1 MDGES
6 MLEAFFKALGEPTRL
21 RIVRLLA
28 EQELCVCEL
37 EEIMEM
43 SQPRISQHLKV
54 LKHAGLVNE
63 RREGQKRM
71 CSLNWNE
78 FNDDLQTLQHF
89 MQTPLE
95 QLPGFAG
102 DAAKLKRLSDECC
115 AAE

>member
-1 MDGES
+1 
-6 MLEAFFKALGEPTRL
+6 LFKALGEPTRL

-63 RREGQKRM
+63 RREAQKRM
-71 CSLNWNE
+71 CRLNWE
-78 FNDDLQTLQHF
+78 RFNGDLQSLQDF
-89 MQTPLE
+89 MQTPLP
-95 QLPGFAG
+95 QIPGYAE
-102 DAAKLKRLSDECC
+102 DAAKLKDLGAVGCKK
-115 AAE
+115 

>member
-1 MDGES
+1 

-95 QLPGFAG
+95 QLPGFAE